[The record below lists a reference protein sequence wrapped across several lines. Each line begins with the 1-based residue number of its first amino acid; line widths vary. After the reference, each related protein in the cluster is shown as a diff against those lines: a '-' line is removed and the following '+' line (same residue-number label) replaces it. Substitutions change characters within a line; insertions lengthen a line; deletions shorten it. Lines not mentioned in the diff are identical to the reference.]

1 MLEHRAPSDLRHV
14 KRAEQCGG
22 STLETKGKGTKG
34 DAMSDHIGTLTGQD
48 EQDLVCV
55 LAQHA
60 LAIRAPEELAL
71 FDETAEEYFADP
83 QGVLEAKSRDEAV
96 GFGVEF
102 ALLTPYILAV
112 ATSVIHLLASMVGDA
127 VKKEGQPSVN
137 GLVRRLLGRRGEDSP
152 PGPEQ
157 PDPLTHE
164 QLTLV
169 RNVALERGRV
179 IGLPQD
185 QAALLAD
192 AIVGGISVTPTA

>member
-1 MLEHRAPSDLRHV
+1 
-14 KRAEQCGG
+14 
-22 STLETKGKGTKG
+22 
-34 DAMSDHIGTLTGQD
+34 MSDHIGTLTGQD

-83 QGVLEAKSRDEAV
+83 QGVLQAKSRDEAV

-127 VKKEGQPSVN
+127 VEGRPAVSQRFGS
-137 GLVRRLLGRRGEDSP
+137 
-152 PGPEQ
+152 
-157 PDPLTHE
+157 
-164 QLTLV
+164 
-169 RNVALERGRV
+169 
-179 IGLPQD
+179 
-185 QAALLAD
+185 
-192 AIVGGISVTPTA
+192 TPARSSR

>member
-1 MLEHRAPSDLRHV
+1 
-14 KRAEQCGG
+14 
-22 STLETKGKGTKG
+22 
-34 DAMSDHIGTLTGQD
+34 MSDPIRILTQQD

-55 LAQHA
+55 LSQHA
-60 LAIRAPEELAL
+60 LAIAAPEELAL
-71 FDETAEEYFADP
+71 FDDTAEEYFANP
-83 QGVLEAKSRDEAV
+83 KGVLEARSRDEAV

-127 VKKEGQPSVN
+127 VKTEGQPSVN
-137 GLVRRLLGRRGEDSP
+137 GLIRRLLGRREEDSP
-152 PGPEQ
+152 HS
-157 PDPLTHE
+157 DPLQSELLTHE

-192 AIVGGISVTPTA
+192 AIVGGISVPRTAREPASDE